1 MRSFQIGRVIVGPA
15 VIVALVTGVVLGM
28 ALTTYRAE
36 AQAARTFSGGTA
48 MMLNYIK
55 PEATD
60 DFEAVMTKLGEALQA
75 SDNSERGQQAAGWKI
90 YRAARGRAQQL
101 YPVCLVHRPGRAR
114 RRLRRVSDPERGV
127 PDRSPGPLRDL
138 QHVVRGWPVDGQPR
152 PRRRLLEPGVSWLAG
167 HLVTRRRQAGFDL
180 STQ

>member
-15 VIVALVTGVVLGM
+15 VIVVLVTGVVLGM

-36 AQAARTFSGGTA
+36 AQAARTFSGGTG

-75 SDNSERGQQAAGWKI
+75 SDNAERGRQAQGWKI
-90 YRAARGRAQQL
+90 YRAQ
-101 YPVCLVHRPGRAR
+101 
-114 RRLRRVSDPERGV
+114 E
-127 PDRSPGPLRDL
+127 PGPNNSVLYVWFLDPVVADADYAVSQILNEAFPTEVQALYETFSTSFAGGQSMINLDL
-138 QHVVRGWPVDGQPR
+138 VAD
-152 PRRRLLEPGVSWLAG
+152 
-167 HLVTRRRQAGFDL
+167 F
-180 STQ
+180 